1 MKKKGKEEIKKIYTN
16 YVYKSRSKIIII
28 IRVSANWT
36 FYPGSGVI
44 RISSKTEYTRCKFS

>member
-1 MKKKGKEEIKKIYTN
+1 MKKKGKKEIKKIYTN